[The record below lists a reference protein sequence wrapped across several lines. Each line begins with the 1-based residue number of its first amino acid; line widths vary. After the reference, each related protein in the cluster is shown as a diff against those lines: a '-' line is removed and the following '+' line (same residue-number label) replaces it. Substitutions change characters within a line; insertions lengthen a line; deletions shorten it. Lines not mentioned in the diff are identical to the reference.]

1 MTTKQEFLENE
12 LYREVQNA
20 LCNYQLE
27 RISVNELVI
36 LLADIIK
43 RYDVK
48 LEKSGKEAILSLA

>member
-1 MTTKQEFLENE
+1 MITKQEFLKNE
-12 LYREVQNA
+12 LYREVQNT

-36 LLADIIK
+36 LLTDIIK
-43 RYDVK
+43 KYDVK